1 MPRIARVL
9 CSATLGWLAGLAF
22 GPVFGGPP
30 GPGPFLMAVSAVAV
44 EATLVALAA
53 ALLPRLPAALTTGVG
68 AGAVVA
74 TAMLATGAVADLP
87 SGPWRLL
94 TGALPAD
101 AAGPPLAAVVV
112 VAGWSSLAA
121 GLLAAYATNPLP
133 ALAPS
138 LLCLVAALGLGASG
152 PPLPPWYGLAFVAL
166 TVGLLVSGRPVPPSR
181 AVAGVAGVTALAAVA
196 AAALVGPMAPG
207 VTRPPV
213 DARALVAAPVQPRS
227 GVSPLQQYLALR
239 NGIRPLKLTGTVS
252 RSGSVLRMVALTTF
266 DGVYWTVA
274 GDYRRAGTT
283 LPWPGS
289 TGDLVAVTQR
299 VTVEAGELD
308 WILAAGRPTSVSVPG
323 LGVDEGTGSV
333 AVPVDV
339 TPPTVYEA
347 RSAVSEAQHHQI
359 LAADP
364 EPARDPMPAPPPQ
377 IRSFLDSVVGDQ
389 PAGSDQLLALYRA
402 FTKEGGF
409 RYDQS
414 DEPPGG
420 HGYYQIQRL
429 LTAKRGTSEQ
439 YASAYAVLA
448 RALGHD
454 ARVVM
459 GFRPRYDRANP
470 GAFVV
475 TGADVDA
482 WVEVNFSGLGWI
494 SIDPSP
500 RDNPIGTRAGAVS
513 SASRSSPLD
522 DPLQDTDAPPQ
533 PPPPDAAEG
542 DDIAGRSPGASPG
555 AWLALASGLILVL
568 LLGAGTPAAKT
579 LRRVR
584 RRRARSDRMSVLGAW
599 RETLDRLR
607 EAGLRVT
614 PAQTTGE
621 VVALAVR
628 ARAAADALP
637 TLAVAADRAAYAPEE
652 PGRDQRDHAWSLA
665 AGLHRQVRS
674 SLPPLRRIAAAFD
687 PRPLLG
693 IRSHRPASEAG
704 RQASATHTG

>member
-1 MPRIARVL
+1 MPRVARVL
-9 CSATLGWLAGLAF
+9 FAGTLGWLAGLAF
-22 GPVFGGPP
+22 GPVFGGLP
-30 GPGPFLMAVSAVAV
+30 GPRPFLVAVGAVAV
-44 EATLVALAA
+44 EAILVALAA
-53 ALLPRLPAALTTGVG
+53 ALVSRLRASPTAVVGTGVV
-68 AGAVVA
+68 AA
-74 TAMLATGAVADLP
+74 TAALATGAGADLP

-101 AAGPPLAAVVV
+101 AVGPPLAAVVV
-112 VAGWSSLAA
+112 VVGWSTLAA

-138 LLCLVAALGLGASG
+138 LLCLVAALSLGASG
-152 PPLPPWYGLAFVAL
+152 PPLPWWYGPAYVAL
-166 TVGLLVSGRPVPPSR
+166 TVGLLVSGRPVAPSR
-181 AVAGVAGVTALAAVA
+181 AVAGVAGVTAIAAVVA
-196 AAALVGPMAPG
+196 AAVVGPAAPG
-207 VTRPPV
+207 LTRPPA
-213 DARALVAAPVQPRS
+213 DARALVAAPVKPRS

-239 NGIRPLKLTGTVS
+239 NGIRPLKVTGTVS
-252 RSGSVLRMVALTTF
+252 RPGSILRMVALTSF

-283 LPWPGS
+283 LPWPGP
-289 TGDLVAVTQR
+289 TPGLVAVTQR

-323 LGVDEGTGSV
+323 LGIDEGTGTV

-347 RSAVSEAQHHQI
+347 RSAVSDAQYHEI
-359 LAADP
+359 IAADP
-364 EPARDPMPAPPPQ
+364 EPTRESVPAPPPS

-389 PAGSDQLLALYRA
+389 PAGSDQLLALYRE
-402 FTKEGGF
+402 FTKDGGY

-448 RALGHD
+448 RFLGHD

-459 GFRPRYDRANP
+459 GLRPRYDRDDP
-470 GAFVV
+470 GAFVA

-500 RDNPIGTRAGAVS
+500 RDNPIGTRAGAAPPS
-513 SASRSSPLD
+513 RRSSPLD
-522 DPLQDTDAPPQ
+522 DPLKDSEPRPE
-533 PPPPDAAEG
+533 PPPPDTAES
-542 DDIAGRSPGASPG
+542 DDLAGRDAGAHKG
-555 AWLALASGLILVL
+555 ARLALTVGLVL
-568 LLGAGTPAAKT
+568 VVLLGAATPAAKT
-579 LRRVR
+579 VRRVR
-584 RRRARSDRMSVLGAW
+584 RRRARSDRIAVLGAW
-599 RETLDRLR
+599 TETLDRLR

-614 PAQTTGE
+614 PAHTTGD
-621 VVALAVR
+621 VVALA
-628 ARAAADALP
+628 AQGPLAAPDGLS

-652 PGRDQRDHAWSLA
+652 PGRELRTHAWGVA
-665 AGLHRQVRS
+665 AHMHRRVRAG
-674 SLPPLRRIAAAFD
+674 LPPLRRMAAVFD
-687 PRPLLG
+687 PRPLFG
-693 IRSHRPASEAG
+693 PRRRRPS
-704 RQASATHTG
+704 RPR